1 MIDEQPTMRT
11 TYDLRQFLRDVE
23 AGLPAW
29 TRSVLDDAWPRLE
42 HCAREA
48 RVDVPAAE
56 AALKGPAATNLR
68 QAWINELATDLHQV
82 ASGEAGP
89 TLLDTER
96 VILDGG
102 LAGLTM
108 LSLKDEQEV
117 DEDLVLSHLTQ
128 DLEATAEPTLR
139 DLRALCSALRGWH
152 EVHPHAPPLHPQAVA
167 TALVRALRSQP
178 FSPSVRLLLLK
189 VMAPAVAAVLPPV
202 WLVQLEQLKAAGV
215 EPAEFKVVAS
225 PDTGFA
231 SGFATAYATGMGAWS
246 ATLPAGGVA
255 VPLSRIHGVVHRLL
269 AEAGYADD
277 AQGPP
282 SGHLSDA
289 WMQGVVQAVVQDA
302 APAPRMRQVFD
313 RLDEPGMRLART
325 EPDLWHQPEHVWWQ
339 LLDALMTLCEGAM
352 GAADGVARQCEAA
365 VDRFYTE
372 GPPDVALCA
381 AVLQDVQRAQGG
393 GASRSTGPGQ
403 GGALADSEDAQV
415 DDSPA
420 SADESDDADE
430 DEPRFSLNRMVRE
443 QMSQQLRSTRASG
456 SIRRFLMG
464 PWLRVLVAALDPH
477 EGEPA
482 LAQRYTEWVDA
493 LLSALRGTPEP
504 DELASLL
511 DIAREGLASIGLADG
526 QIDTWLFDLT
536 MRLHERGADAGE
548 AEQASWKHDELP
560 TVPVD
565 LHGSVQGARARRD
578 RVAWIRSLCVGD
590 ICRLFLDGEWCN
602 LQLAVDPR
610 AAGQGAD
617 AGYVFLHRGTGEE
630 LTLHRADLERLRGD
644 GLATTV
650 ATATLVARA
659 QDTMAARL
667 DDALPGGKR

>member
-1 MIDEQPTMRT
+1 M
-11 TYDLRQFLRDVE
+11 
-23 AGLPAW
+23 
-29 TRSVLDDAWPRLE
+29 
-42 HCAREA
+42 
-48 RVDVPAAE
+48 
-56 AALKGPAATNLR
+56 
-68 QAWINELATDLHQV
+68 
-82 ASGEAGP
+82 
-89 TLLDTER
+89 
-96 VILDGG
+96 
-102 LAGLTM
+102 
-108 LSLKDEQEV
+108 
-117 DEDLVLSHLTQ
+117 
-128 DLEATAEPTLR
+128 
-139 DLRALCSALRGWH
+139 
-152 EVHPHAPPLHPQAVA
+152 HPHAPPLHPQAVGS
-167 TALVRALRSQP
+167 ALARALRSQP
-178 FSPSVRLLLLK
+178 VSPSVRLLLLK
-189 VMAPAVAAVLPPV
+189 VLVPAVAAVLPAV
-202 WLVQLEQLKAAGV
+202 WQAQLEQLQAAGV

-255 VPLSRIHGVVHRLL
+255 MPLSRIHGVVHRLL
-269 AEAGYADD
+269 AEAGHADD
-277 AQGPP
+277 DQGPP

-289 WMQGVVQAVVQDA
+289 WMRGVVQAVVQDA
-302 APAPRMRQVFD
+302 APTPRMRQVFD

-325 EPDLWHQPEHVWWQ
+325 EPQLWQQPDHVWWQ

-352 GAADGVARQCEAA
+352 GAADGMARQCEAA

-381 AVLQDVQRAQGG
+381 AVLQDVQRAQGARG
-393 GASRSTGPGQ
+393 LRGAGAGQ
-403 GGALADSEDAQV
+403 VGAPAGDDDDASADDGA
-415 DDSPA
+415 A
-420 SADESDDADE
+420 SADEPGEADE

-493 LLSALRGTPEP
+493 LLSALRGSPEP
-504 DELASLL
+504 DELTSLL

-536 MRLHERGADAGE
+536 MRLHERGTDAGE
-548 AEQASWKHDELP
+548 AEQAGWKHDELP

-610 AAGQGAD
+610 AAGQDAD

-630 LTLHRADLERLRGD
+630 LTLRRADLERLRGD